1 METKTTDIPMI
12 KLFLNPLII
21 LASFT
26 KTPNHS
32 VEKQSQGE
40 RRGKPALLK
49 AVMLITISGPKR
61 YAKNRKI

>member
-1 METKTTDIPMI
+1 
-12 KLFLNPLII
+12 
-21 LASFT
+21 
-26 KTPNHS
+26 